1 MTETADRT
9 DFERLL
15 EFVRTERNFDF
26 TGYKRSS
33 LQRRTTK
40 RMREL
45 GIEDY
50 SAYLDYLQANTDEF
64 TRLFN
69 TILINVTSFFRD
81 EETWAAVRETI
92 LPELLEGNRAIRI
105 WSAGCAS
112 GEEPFSIAMLLA
124 EALGV
129 AGMARRVK
137 IYATDIDEEA
147 LAEARRAEFSDRSV
161 RLVPPEMLERYFEP
175 SGQRYSMLKDLRRT
189 VIFGRHNLA
198 VDAPISKVDL
208 LLCRN
213 TLMYFSGPLQTY
225 ILDGFHFALRPEGF
239 LVLGKSEVML
249 SRTDRFLPV
258 DLKRRIFRADG
269 VAQRYH
275 GPRRMAPRLP
285 SDDRSRPPDPSMETR
300 AFDTG
305 PLPQVL
311 IDAAGVVTF
320 TNERARAL
328 FGLSGEEIGRPIQD
342 LELSYRPVE
351 LRSLIERAT
360 SDKRPA
366 AAERVE
372 WMRGNESAFIDVHV
386 VPLLSDGGEALGTG
400 ITFSDMT
407 GYHDLEERLRR
418 SQREVETAYEELQS
432 TVEELETTNE
442 ELQST
447 NEELE
452 TTNEELQSTNEE
464 LETTNEEL
472 QSTNEELETMNDEL
486 RRRSHELNDVNV
498 FFESVLLS
506 VRVAVI
512 VTDPALRVLVWN
524 QEASDLWG
532 LRGDEVEGQHLL
544 NLDIGFPVD
553 RLREPLKACLGG
565 ASRRETLTVEAM
577 NRRGRP
583 VTCQVICTPLARG
596 EEIHGAV
603 ILMEA
608 GRAAGRVRH
617 FVTPS
622 PRPCPPHEWRPAGRA
637 TRG

>member
-1 MTETADRT
+1 MAETVDAP

-40 RMREL
+40 RMGEL
-45 GIEDY
+45 GIQTYGD
-50 SAYLDYLQANTDEF
+50 YLDHLQANTDEF

-81 EETWAAVRETI
+81 EETWAAIADTI
-92 LPELLEGNRAIRI
+92 IPELVEGSRQIRV

-112 GEEPFSIAMLLA
+112 GEEAFSVAMLLA
-124 EALGV
+124 ERLGV
-129 AGMARRVK
+129 DGVSRRVK

-147 LAEARRAEFSDRSV
+147 LTEARRAEFSERSMHA
-161 RLVPPEMLERYFEP
+161 VPPKLLKRYFEP
-175 SGQRYSMLKDLRRT
+175 NGQRFSVLKDLRRT
-189 VIFGRHNLA
+189 VVFGRHNLA

-213 TLMYFSGPLQTY
+213 TLMYFSAPLQTY
-225 ILDGFHFALRPEGF
+225 ILDGFHFALGPHRY

-249 SRTDRFLPV
+249 SRTDRFVPV

-275 GPRRMAPRLP
+275 GFRRMAPR
-285 SDDRSRPPDPSMETR
+285 PPAEEGPKAPDSSLETR

-305 PLPQVL
+305 QLPQVL
-311 IDAAGVVTF
+311 IDATGVVTF
-320 TNERARAL
+320 VNERARKL
-328 FGLSGEEIGRPIQD
+328 FGLSGEEVGRPIQD

-351 LRSLIERAT
+351 LRSLIEQAVR
-360 SDKRPA
+360 DRRPA
-366 AAERVE
+366 AAEQVE
-372 WMRGNESAFIDVHV
+372 WIRGSESAFIDIHV
-386 VPLLSDGGEALGTG
+386 VPLFSDGGTSIGTG
-400 ITFSDMT
+400 ITFSDVT

-464 LETTNEEL
+464 LETMNEEL
-472 QSTNEELETMNDEL
+472 QSTNEELETMNEEL
-486 RRRSHELNDVNV
+486 RRRSLELNDVNS

-512 VTDPALRVLVWN
+512 VTDPTLRVLVWN
-524 QEASDLWG
+524 REASDLWG
-532 LRGDEVEGQHLL
+532 LRSDEVEGRHLL
-544 NLDIGFPVD
+544 NLDIGFPID
-553 RLREPLKACLGG
+553 RLREPLRACLSGE
-565 ASRRETLTVEAM
+565 SVRETLTVDAL
-577 NRRGRP
+577 NRRGRS
-583 VTCQVICTPLARG
+583 VTCQVVCTPLARG
-596 EEIHGAV
+596 DEIHGAI
-603 ILMEA
+603 ILMEQ
-608 GRAAGRVRH
+608 VEQ
-617 FVTPS
+617 VDD
-622 PRPCPPHEWRPAGRA
+622 A
-637 TRG
+637 TSVDG

>member
-1 MTETADRT
+1 MTEPADGS

-45 GIEDY
+45 GIEGY
-50 SAYLDYLQANTDEF
+50 SEYLECLRTDTDEF

-81 EETWAAVRETI
+81 EETWAAIGDTI
-92 LPELLEGNRAIRI
+92 LPELLDGDRPIRV

-112 GEEPFSIAMLLA
+112 GQEPFSIAMLLA
-124 EALGV
+124 ERIGIEGV
-129 AGMARRVK
+129 ARRVK

-161 RLVPPEMLERYFEP
+161 RSVPPDLLEKYFEAN
-175 SGQRYSMLKDLRRT
+175 GQRFSMVKELRRT
-189 VIFGRHNLA
+189 VVFGRHNLA
-198 VDAPISKVDL
+198 VDAPISKIDL

-213 TLMYFSGPLQTY
+213 TLMYFSAALQTY
-225 ILDGFHFALRPEGF
+225 IMEGFHFALAPDRF

-249 SRTDRFLPV
+249 SRTDRFIPV

-275 GPRRMAPRLP
+275 GPRRMAPRP
-285 SDDRSRPPDPSMETR
+285 PADDRPNPPDSSLEIR

-305 PLPQVL
+305 ELPQVL
-311 IDAAGVVTF
+311 IDAGGVVTYV
-320 TNERARAL
+320 NERARSL
-328 FGLSGEEIGRPIQD
+328 FGLSGDEVGRPIQD

-351 LRSLIERAT
+351 LRSLIEQAVGDR
-360 SDKRPA
+360 RPV

-372 WMRGNESAFIDVHV
+372 WARGGESAFVDVHV
-386 VPLLSDGGEALGTG
+386 VPLLSDTGAHLGTG
-400 ITFSDMT
+400 ITFLDVT
-407 GYHDLEERLRR
+407 GFHNLEERLRR

-464 LETTNEEL
+464 LETTIEEL

-486 RRRSHELNDVNV
+486 RRRSLELNDVNT

-532 LRGDEVEGQHLL
+532 LRSDEVTGQHLL
-544 NLDIGFPVD
+544 SLDIGFPVD
-553 RLREPLKACLGG
+553 RLRDPLKACLGG
-565 ASRRETLTVEAM
+565 DTKRETLTVDAT

-596 EEIHGAV
+596 EEIHGTV
-603 ILMEA
+603 ILMEQVEQPAASA
-608 GRAAGRVRH
+608 G
-617 FVTPS
+617 S
-622 PRPCPPHEWRPAGRA
+622 
-637 TRG
+637 

>member
-1 MTETADRT
+1 MTETADGT

-40 RMREL
+40 RMREV
-45 GIEDY
+45 GIERY
-50 SAYLDYLQANTDEF
+50 VEYLDYLQANTDEF

-81 EETWAAVRETI
+81 EETWAAIAETI
-92 LPELLEGNRAIRI
+92 LPELIEGDRPIRI

-112 GEEPFSIAMLLA
+112 GEEPFSVAMLLA
-124 EALGV
+124 ERLGV
-129 AGMARRVK
+129 DGVGRRVK

-147 LAEARRAEFSDRSV
+147 LAEARRAEFTDRSV
-161 RLVPPEMLERYFEP
+161 RAVPPQMLERYFEP
-175 SGQRYSMLKDLRRT
+175 SGQRFAILKDLRRT

-198 VDAPISKVDL
+198 VDAPISKIDL

-213 TLMYFSGPLQTY
+213 TLMYFSAPLQTY
-225 ILDGFHFALRPEGF
+225 ILDGFHFALGPDRY

-275 GPRRMAPRLP
+275 GFRRMVP
-285 SDDRSRPPDPSMETR
+285 RPPMDDLSQPPDSSLETR

-305 PLPQVL
+305 ELPQIL
-311 IDAAGVVTF
+311 IDATGIVTF
-320 TNERARAL
+320 VNERARKL
-328 FGLSGEEIGRPIQD
+328 FTLSGEEVGRPIQD
-342 LELSYRPVE
+342 LEVSYRPVE
-351 LRSLIERAT
+351 LRSLIEQAVRDRRTAV
-360 SDKRPA
+360 
-366 AAERVE
+366 AERVE
-372 WMRGNESAFIDVHV
+372 WIQGQESAFIDVHV
-386 VPLLSDGGEALGTG
+386 VPIVSDGGTILGTG
-400 ITFSDMT
+400 ITFLDMT
-407 GYHDLEERLRR
+407 GFHDLEERLRR

-452 TTNEELQSTNEE
+452 TM
-464 LETTNEEL
+464 NEEL
-472 QSTNEELETMNDEL
+472 QSTNEELETMNEEL
-486 RRRSHELNDVNV
+486 RRRSLELNDVNS

-524 QEASDLWG
+524 KEASDLWG
-532 LRGDEVEGQHLL
+532 LRSDEVEGQHLL

-553 RLREPLKACLGG
+553 RLRDPLKACLGG
-565 ASRRETLTVEAM
+565 ESRRETLTVDAM
-577 NRRGRP
+577 NRRGRS

-596 EEIHGAV
+596 DAIHGAV
-603 ILMEA
+603 ILMEQVEQPGASGA
-608 GRAAGRVRH
+608 G
-617 FVTPS
+617 S
-622 PRPCPPHEWRPAGRA
+622 
-637 TRG
+637 

>member
-1 MTETADRT
+1 MTETAERS

-33 LQRRTTK
+33 LERRTTK
-40 RMREL
+40 RMQEL
-45 GIEDY
+45 GIDRY
-50 SAYLDYLQANTDEF
+50 SDYLDYLQAETDEF

-81 EETWAAVRETI
+81 EETWAAIRETI
-92 LPELLEGNRAIRI
+92 LPELLEGDRQVRI

-112 GEEPFSIAMLLA
+112 GQEPFSIAMLVA
-124 EALGV
+124 EALGSEGV
-129 AGMARRVK
+129 ARRVK

-147 LAEARRAEFSDRSV
+147 LTEARRAEYSDRAIRS
-161 RLVPPEMLERYFEP
+161 VPPTLLERYFER
-175 SGQRYSMLKDLRRT
+175 SGQRYSMLKELRRA

-198 VDAPISKVDL
+198 VDAPISKIDL

-213 TLMYFSGPLQTY
+213 TLMYFSSPLQTY
-225 ILDGFHFALRPEGF
+225 ILDGFHFALAPDRY

-249 SRTDRFLPV
+249 SRTARFLPV

-269 VAQRYH
+269 VGQRYH
-275 GPRRMAPRLP
+275 GLRRMPPRP
-285 SDDRSRPPDPSMETR
+285 TADDRPKPPDLALETR

-305 PLPQVL
+305 QLPQL
-311 IDAAGVVTF
+311 LLDAGGVVTF
-320 TNERARAL
+320 VNERARKL
-328 FGLSGEEIGRPIQD
+328 FELNGDEVGRPIQD
-342 LELSYRPVE
+342 LEISYRPVE
-351 LRSLIERAT
+351 LRSLIEQ
-360 SDKRPA
+360 A
-366 AAERVE
+366 AAELRPIAAERAE
-372 WMRGNESAFIDVHV
+372 WIRGHTSVFVDVHV
-386 VPLLSDGGEALGTG
+386 VPLVSDSGALLGTG
-400 ITFSDMT
+400 ITFHDVT
-407 GYHDLEERLRR
+407 GYHDLEDRLRR

-464 LETTNEEL
+464 LETMNEEL
-472 QSTNEELETMNDEL
+472 QSTNEELETMNEEL
-486 RRRSHELNDVNV
+486 RRRSLDLNELNI

-512 VTDPALRVLVWN
+512 VVDQALRVLVWN
-524 QEASDLWG
+524 REASDLWG

-553 RLREPLKACLGG
+553 RLRDPVKACLSGH
-565 ASRRETLTVEAM
+565 SRRETLTADAM
-577 NRRGRP
+577 NRRGRS
-583 VTCQVICTPLARG
+583 VTCQVACTPLGR
-596 EEIHGAV
+596 ENDVHGAV
-603 ILMEA
+603 ILMEQ
-608 GRAAGRVRH
+608 VEKPD
-617 FVTPS
+617 PS
-622 PRPCPPHEWRPAGRA
+622 G
-637 TRG
+637 GS